1 MADKPDQNWERRDID
16 SRGSKFSIDVNNP
29 QTGARGANS
38 WIQYGVTDEEVKQF
52 TGLGEDGTFMVH
64 NEKSIE
70 IVAGPKNSSSDTTI
84 KIASAKGDITIT
96 VVENGDIRIKG
107 GNIVL
112 EADGDIDLK
121 AGKNISLNAGQ
132 NVTLKGI
139 KASASALLGN
149 LVHATGSW
157 IERIYAPTYVGAD
170 YLKNPGDEDQF
181 ISGPV
186 VDGIGSEDNTKT
198 FHEQRQASIDAR
210 VAKQWPGGRPGGT
223 P

>member
-1 MADKPDQNWERRDID
+1 MADKPDQNWERRDVD
-16 SRGSKFSIDVNNP
+16 SRGSKFRIDVNNP

-38 WIQYGVTDEEVKQF
+38 WIQYGVTDEEIQQF
-52 TGLGEDGTFMVH
+52 TGLSEDGTFMVH

-84 KIASAKGDITIT
+84 KLSSAKGDITIT

-132 NVTLKGI
+132 NITLKGI

-157 IERIYAPTYVGAD
+157 IERIYQPTYVGSD
-170 YLKNPGDEDQF
+170 YLTDPGDDDEF
-181 ISGPV
+181 LSEPV
-186 VDGIGSEDNTKT
+186 VSGVGAVESAKT
-198 FHEQRQASIDAR
+198 FQEQRQASIDAR